1 MPATIRESSIRLRF
15 PEVEALFPRPEE
27 DGPLPHVFPYPELR
41 LTGRNAERE
50 LDIVV
55 LENDALE
62 VWLAPDLG
70 GRLLRVHL
78 KAEAIDL
85 LSVPDELGVTLS
97 KEGWLCADAGIDW
110 RVGGNPGPLSL
121 GPVDFALLP
130 PGDQSEPAR
139 VAMFQW
145 LYGHDLSW
153 NLEVALDPSRPRIYF
168 QGSVLNRSLRFQRFF
183 RGIALSGFGR
193 EWRASRRPGVAA
205 ANLREGW
212 AVRIAWG
219 PSDFASV
226 RSDEGS
232 CHLSRN
238 VELAPRQVETWKLSL
253 EFAQIGVPIEFL
265 SPELAATGTGESL
278 VLWPGEV
285 SGEGSIHVLD
295 SSGRE
300 FESPMPL
307 QSGVPVEVDVS
318 TFESG
323 VQALAW
329 KSADGSVYEGI
340 RDSTRAVDLNAE
352 EANWWDDSPQPS
364 RFDSWDGGELSQDD
378 GEASRLQLI
387 EATRW
392 PELRGGA
399 WVALAARAMRMG
411 EWDEAW
417 SHAESAIAHNATD
430 PLAWWMGSVAL
441 SESEQPE
448 MASEALSTA
457 HTLSPL
463 EPLLRVEAFLHQ
475 PHAAGK
481 GPNPLARPAAQNPQT
496 AVGVAALLVGTGRL
510 AEASQWIEE
519 ALRVGEIP
527 LLRYLLAWLLLL
539 KTRHAT
545 EAAHQVRKA
554 AQEPWGPPFPWRNVE
569 VRAIRELASAFPN
582 DERLSEWTAL
592 LNRSRV

>member
-1 MPATIRESSIRLRF
+1 M
-15 PEVEALFPRPEE
+15 FPRPEE
-27 DGPLPHVFPYPELR
+27 DGPLPHVYPYPEMR
-41 LTGRNAERE
+41 LTGRRAERE

-62 VWLAPDLG
+62 VWIAPDLG

-78 KAEAIDL
+78 KAKAIDL
-85 LSVPDELGVTLS
+85 LSVPDELGVSLTE
-97 KEGWLCADAGIDW
+97 EGWLRADAGIEW

-130 PGDQSEPAR
+130 AGDEPEPAR

-153 NLEVALDPSRPRIYF
+153 NLEVALDPSRLRIDF
-168 QGSVLNRSLRFQRFF
+168 EGSLFNRSLRFQRIL
-183 RGIALSGFGR
+183 RGIALSGFGSD
-193 EWRASRRPGVAA
+193 WRASRRPGVAV

-212 AVRIAWG
+212 AVRIAGG
-219 PSDFASV
+219 PCDFGSA
-226 RSDEGS
+226 RLDEGS

-238 VELAPRQVETWKLSL
+238 VELAPRQVETWRCRL
-253 EFAQIGVPIEFL
+253 EFAQIGGPIEHL
-265 SPELAATGTGESL
+265 SPEFAATGPGEHF

-295 SSGRE
+295 SLGRE

-307 QSGVPVEVDVS
+307 QSGVPVEIDVS
-318 TFESG
+318 RFESG
-323 VQALAW
+323 VQAVAW
-329 KSADGSVYEGI
+329 KRGDGRVYEGV
-340 RDSTRAVDLNAE
+340 RDSTSAVDLSAE
-352 EANWWDDSPQPS
+352 EARWWDDSPSSS
-364 RFDSWDGGELSQDD
+364 RFDGWDGEELSQDD
-378 GEASRLQLI
+378 GETSRSQLI

-417 SHAESAIAHNATD
+417 SHAESAIAHNASD
-430 PLAWWMGSVAL
+430 PLAWWIGSVAL
-441 SESEQPE
+441 SESERPE

-457 HTLSPL
+457 HSLSPL

-475 PHAAGK
+475 PHAEGR

-496 AVGVAALLVGTGRL
+496 AVGIAAVLVGTGRL

-519 ALRVGEIP
+519 ALRVGEVP

-539 KTRHAT
+539 KTRHAA
-545 EAAHQVRKA
+545 EAAHHVRRA
-554 AQEPWGPPFPWRNVE
+554 AQEPWGPPFPWRHVE
-569 VRAIRELASAFPN
+569 VRAIRDLASAFPN

-592 LNRSRV
+592 LNRGQV